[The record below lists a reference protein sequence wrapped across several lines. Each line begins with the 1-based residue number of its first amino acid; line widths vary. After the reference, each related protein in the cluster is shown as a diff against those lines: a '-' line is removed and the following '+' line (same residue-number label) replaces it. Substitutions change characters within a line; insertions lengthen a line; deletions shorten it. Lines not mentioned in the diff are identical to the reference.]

1 MAMHI
6 LVVDDEIAVRQVMAG
21 AVVEGGHTAEQA
33 ATFAQARAR
42 LLAGD
47 VDLALCD
54 IKLEDGNGID
64 LLRECRANGID
75 TPFVMV
81 TGFASTETAV
91 DALRAGAADYVI
103 KPVHNE
109 ELLHRI
115 AQIEALGG
123 LREENRALRRT
134 VNERSPRVYRFT
146 SPLMLEVERLVSKVA
161 PTDSTVLITG
171 ESGTGKGIVARMIH
185 EQSDRRDKQFL
196 AVNCSAIPEQ
206 LLESEFFGHTK
217 GAFTSAAAAR
227 KGLFLQAE
235 NGTLFLDEIG
245 ELPLH
250 MQSKLLN
257 VIEEKEVR
265 PIGSEQVRHV
275 DTRIVAASNRNLRE
289 LVSRGA
295 FREDLYFRLSM
306 FHIAIPPLRERHGD
320 IRGYLHFLLANG
332 RNNGHREVV
341 IDPIAEDLLL
351 AYPWPGNVR
360 ELENV
365 VNRARILAEDD
376 VINATDLPS
385 HVRYAEET
393 LANRASDG
401 TLRSRMRRFEAEV
414 LKCALDEAGGD
425 RKLAAQR
432 LGIAVSSLYRKL
444 EELES

>member
-42 LLAGD
+42 LLTGD

-54 IKLEDGNGID
+54 IKLTDGNGID
-64 LLRECRANGID
+64 LVRECRATGID

-146 SPLMLEVERLVSKVA
+146 SPVMAEVERLVSKVA

-185 EQSDRRDKQFL
+185 EQSDRRDRQFL

-265 PIGSEQVRHV
+265 PLGSEQVRRV

-289 LVSRGA
+289 LVARGA

-306 FHIAIPPLRERHGD
+306 FHIAIPPLRERQGD
-320 IRGYLHFLLANG
+320 IRGYLRFLLANG

-393 LANRASDG
+393 LANRSTDG

-444 EELES
+444 EELEG

>member
-134 VNERSPRVYRFT
+134 VNERSPRVYRFA

-341 IDPIAEDLLL
+341 IDPIAEELLL

-393 LANRASDG
+393 MANRASDG